1 MIPFGMKSAIV
12 QYVYQKNYD
21 KLVEELLTNLNDKA
35 YMIGFLLKKS
45 KLNKPIKKTMSWK
58 DKLWKELF

>member
-45 KLNKPIKKTMSWK
+45 KLNKPIKKTMS
-58 DKLWKELF
+58 